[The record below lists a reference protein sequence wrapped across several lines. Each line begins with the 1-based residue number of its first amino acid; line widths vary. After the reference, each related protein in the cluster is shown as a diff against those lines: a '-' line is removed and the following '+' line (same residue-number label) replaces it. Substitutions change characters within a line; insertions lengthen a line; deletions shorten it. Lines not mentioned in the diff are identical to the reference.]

1 MGWYHNGLI
10 KVDIVNGYTTATMMD
25 GNIMGIWMDM
35 IIIYD
40 NIFIIY
46 TEKQCIQPIETG
58 YKTTS
63 NGDIMWID
71 WKYIYITTHM
81 AQYLCF
87 HSPEMVDLL
96 HLLVFSSGKSP
107 IFGQPWTSTG
117 FMILISM
124 QQIIQIFPSVA
135 LKQCEASGARRLSSF
150 VAWSHLK
157 KSGIFRKTSATR
169 KSKHIQTKPWTV
181 NPQLIK

>member
-71 WKYIYITTHM
+71 WKYIYNHTYGTVSVFSFSRNGGFTPSLSLFFWEVPYFWTTMNIYWVH
-81 AQYLCF
+81 
-87 HSPEMVDLL
+87 DL
-96 HLLVFSSGKSP
+96 HLDATNHTNLPISG
-107 IFGQPWTSTG
+107 T
-117 FMILISM
+117 
-124 QQIIQIFPSVA
+124 
-135 LKQCEASGARRLSSF
+135 
-150 VAWSHLK
+150 
-157 KSGIFRKTSATR
+157 
-169 KSKHIQTKPWTV
+169 
-181 NPQLIK
+181 

>member
-1 MGWYHNGLI
+1 
-10 KVDIVNGYTTATMMD
+10 MMD

-35 IIIYD
+35 IIIYY

-46 TEKQCIQPIETG
+46 TENQCIEPIETG

-71 WKYIYITTHM
+71 WKYIYITTRM

-96 HLLVFSSGKSP
+96 HF
-107 IFGQPWTSTG
+107 
-117 FMILISM
+117 
-124 QQIIQIFPSVA
+124 
-135 LKQCEASGARRLSSF
+135 
-150 VAWSHLK
+150 
-157 KSGIFRKTSATR
+157 
-169 KSKHIQTKPWTV
+169 
-181 NPQLIK
+181 